1 MMVMVTLNAEIL
13 DAKIFCNPLVL
24 VVLASLWPW
33 VITCVARIKLLGP
46 PTPTYLL
53 DATTL

>member
-1 MMVMVTLNAEIL
+1 MVMVTLNAEIL